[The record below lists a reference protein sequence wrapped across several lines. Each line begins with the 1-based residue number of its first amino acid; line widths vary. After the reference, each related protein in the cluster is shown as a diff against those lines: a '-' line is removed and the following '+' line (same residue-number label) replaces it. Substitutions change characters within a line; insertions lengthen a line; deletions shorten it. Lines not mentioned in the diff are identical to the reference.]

1 MNSSAR
7 PDDPIDCHVGSRIWQ
22 RRRELGFSRRKLG
35 EMVGVGLKQVN
46 KYELGINRVS
56 AGRLYE
62 IAKAL
67 DVPVGYFF
75 QGAEMSDQDFPNGPN
90 NAART
95 TRDSEIEVLL
105 DVYHALPRDVRG
117 RFLRLV
123 RSIADTSAG

>member
-7 PDDPIDCHVGSRIWQ
+7 PDDPIDRHVGSRIWQ

-62 IAKAL
+62 IARAL

-75 QGAEMSDQDFPNGPN
+75 QGAEMPDQDFPNGPN

-95 TRDSEIEVLL
+95 SRDSEIEVLL